1 MERKDRIKELRQR
14 LVNLNN
20 AERKTLQD
28 KGIIATVE
36 GRPLSL
42 HNTLL
47 LYLQITRRTP
57 SIVGGYRQW
66 RKAGR
71 QVNKGEHGAVI
82 FFRVGDKDDDGEIIE
97 AQAFYTAVVF
107 DITQTSKIEGENKA
121 SEGEGVPAGP
131 AGSEAIPALAG
142 ATPV

>member
-1 MERKDRIKELRQR
+1 MERKDRIKELQQR
-14 LVNLNN
+14 LTNLTE

-28 KGIIATVE
+28 KGIIATIE
-36 GRPLSL
+36 GRSLSL

-47 LYLQITRRTP
+47 LYLQFTPRTP

-82 FFRVGDKDDDGEIIE
+82 FFPVGDKDDDGEIIE
-97 AQAFYTAVVF
+97 AQAFYTAIVF
-107 DITQTSKIEGENKA
+107 DIAQTAKIEGENKA
-121 SEGEGVPAGP
+121 SDGEGGP
-131 AGSEAIPALAG
+131 AGSEATPALAG

>member
-1 MERKDRIKELRQR
+1 MERKDRINELRQR
-14 LVNLNN
+14 LANLTE

-28 KGIIATVE
+28 KGIIATIE

-47 LYLQITRRTP
+47 LYLQFTRRIP

-71 QVNKGEHGAVI
+71 QVNKGEHGAII
-82 FFRVGDKDDDGEIIE
+82 FFPVGDKDDDGEIIE
-97 AQAFYTAVVF
+97 AQAFYTAIVF

-121 SEGEGVPAGP
+121 SEGEGP